1 MSEGN
6 NKSDKQTERAENEKV
21 YRWHAVSR
29 GYRHEK
35 RPAVREPV
43 AEKTSEEV
51 ILDKPRGK
59 FQSGFFEKYRFF
71 RGRFNRCRLER
82 R

>member
-29 GYRHEK
+29 GYRHEE
-35 RPAVREPV
+35 RPAVREPM
-43 AEKTSEEV
+43 AEKHR
-51 ILDKPRGK
+51 KK
-59 FQSGFFEKYRFF
+59 
-71 RGRFNRCRLER
+71 
-82 R
+82 